1 MKRITPR
8 RAAAAL
14 AAVVLLALAAQHF
27 APAPEIEVGDSAR
40 TTLAIRDDS
49 DCLIGYAEAFGRTWR
64 VEPSSVAA
72 DLPKG
77 SKTDGTLTVTNIEEI
92 DDYEIVRATMTL
104 KSGGTVELT
113 QAPLNALNLTACAPR
128 NLW

>member
-40 TTLAIRDDS
+40 TTLAIRDDHVF
-49 DCLIGYAEAFGRTWR
+49 LIGYAEAFGRTWM
-64 VEPSSVAA
+64 VEPSRVAA
-72 DLPKG
+72 DLPTG
-77 SKTDGTLTVTNIEEI
+77 SKTDGTLTVTNIEVV
-92 DDYEIVRATMTL
+92 DDYETARATMTL
-104 KSGGTVELT
+104 KSGETVGLT
-113 QAPLNALNLTACAPR
+113 RARTYP
-128 NLW
+128 